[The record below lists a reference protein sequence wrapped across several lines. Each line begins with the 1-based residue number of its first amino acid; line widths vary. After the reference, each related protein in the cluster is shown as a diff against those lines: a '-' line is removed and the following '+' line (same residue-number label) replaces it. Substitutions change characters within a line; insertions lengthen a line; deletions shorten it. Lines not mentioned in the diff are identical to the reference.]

1 MSTNLHAVSRQW
13 ASRPDDQRFLTLD
26 ELRTAVAARRHSA
39 REIDTALNL
48 VSVIPSDD
56 GNTLMLTDGDM
67 EAPLTHWSFGQLAQ
81 RVRLPSA
88 ALREMPP
95 ELAAM
100 NMQWGLEHRLEDDA
114 EGKGTKLLVG
124 PHDGAP
130 LVVRAATSLKY
141 GRIWDLD
148 VVDAV
153 RRHIGPEWKI
163 PGASYASHD
172 PRRATTLYASDR
184 DVFLFL
190 CNEENP
196 IEVPGTGGR
205 EKLHRG
211 FYVSNSETGAATF
224 TLCTFLYRYICDN
237 RIVWGAD
244 QVQELRIRHN
254 GQAPGRFLGQAG
266 PRLRGY
272 LNASTAGT
280 VDVVR
285 RAMAK
290 EVGKDKAEVISFL
303 RGRGF
308 GAAVAA
314 SAYASAERDGLNPRS
329 LWGTVQGL
337 TSEAHSIKHTDS
349 RVQRERD
356 AGDLLDLVAK

>member
-1 MSTNLHAVSRQW
+1 MANLHEVSKQW

-26 ELRTAVAARRHSA
+26 ELRSAVAARRHGA

-48 VSVIPSDD
+48 VSVVPSEDA
-56 GNTLMLTDGDM
+56 GTLMLTDGEF

-81 RVRLPSA
+81 RVKLPGA

-95 ELAAM
+95 ELAAL
-100 NMQWGLEHRLEDDA
+100 NMQWALEHRLEDDA
-114 EGKGTKLLVG
+114 EGKGAKLLVG

-130 LVVRAATSLKY
+130 LVVRAATSLRY

-153 RRHIGPEWKI
+153 RRHVGPEWKV

-196 IEVPGTGGR
+196 IEVPGTNGR

-211 FYVSNSETGAATF
+211 FYVWNSETGAATF
-224 TLCTFLYRYICDN
+224 GLTTFLYRYICDN
-237 RIVWGAD
+237 RIVWGAE

-272 LNASTAGT
+272 LNAGTAGT
-280 VDVVR
+280 VDVIR
-285 RAMAK
+285 RAMGK
-290 EVGKDKAEVISFL
+290 ELGKDKAEVISFL

-308 GAAVAA
+308 GQAVATA
-314 SAYASAERDGLNPRS
+314 AYESAERDSLNPRS
-329 LWGTVQGL
+329 LWGAVQGL
-337 TSEAHSIKHTDS
+337 TSEAHKIKHTDA
-349 RVQRERD
+349 RVDRERE
-356 AGDLLDLVAK
+356 AVDLLGLVK